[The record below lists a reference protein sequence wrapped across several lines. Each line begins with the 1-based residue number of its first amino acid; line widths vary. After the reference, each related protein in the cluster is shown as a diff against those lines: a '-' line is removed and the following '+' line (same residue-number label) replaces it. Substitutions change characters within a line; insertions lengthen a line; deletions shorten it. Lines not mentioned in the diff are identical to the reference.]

1 MKRVEPIRID
11 DQPAYG
17 HGYVAALR
25 SLNPIDFVDSLIS
38 LFSAF
43 VLGTLIGAERQ
54 YRQRQGGLRTNALV
68 ALGAAAF
75 VDVGM
80 QLNGDPGA
88 TQIIAYVV
96 SGVGFIGAGVIMKQG
111 GNVWGLNTAATLWC
125 SAAVGASAG
134 ADRPVEAIVLTG
146 LVLAGNTLLRPLVNA
161 INRAPV
167 SETST
172 EAIYEVRLTT
182 DFDHL
187 NEARELLTEQL
198 ETANYPL
205 RGIEVVQHDPPTVE
219 LVATLLGT
227 SANRDELERVVS
239 ALSAAPFT
247 EHATWSTRTM
257 E

>member
-1 MKRVEPIRID
+1 MSAI
-11 DQPAYG
+11 Q
-17 HGYVAALR
+17 
-25 SLNPIDFVDSLIS
+25 SLHLNDFIDSLIS
-38 LFSAF
+38 LLSAF

-75 VDVGM
+75 VDIGM
-80 QLNGDPGA
+80 HLNGNPGA

-125 SAAVGASAG
+125 SAAVGACAG
-134 ADRPVEAIVLTG
+134 ADLAVEAIVLTG
-146 LVLAGNTLLRPLVNA
+146 FVLVGNTLLRPLVNA
-161 INRAPV
+161 INRAPIT
-167 SETST
+167 EGTT

-182 DFDHL
+182 DAKRLD
-187 NEARELLTEQL
+187 EGRELLTAQL
-198 ETANYPL
+198 KTANYPL
-205 RGIEVVQHDPPTVE
+205 REIEVVERDPETVE
-219 LVATLLGT
+219 IVATLVGT

-239 ALSAAPFT
+239 ALRRTAIT
-247 EHATWSTRTM
+247 QHATWVVRTV

>member
-1 MKRVEPIRID
+1 VSAI
-11 DQPAYG
+11 Q
-17 HGYVAALR
+17 
-25 SLNPIDFVDSLIS
+25 SLHLNDFIDSLIS
-38 LFSAF
+38 LLSAF

-75 VDVGM
+75 VDIGM
-80 QLNGDPGA
+80 HLNGNPGA

-125 SAAVGASAG
+125 SAAVGACAG
-134 ADRPVEAIVLTG
+134 ADLAVEAIVLTG
-146 LVLAGNTLLRPLVNA
+146 FVLVGNTLLRPLVNA
-161 INRAPV
+161 INRAPIT
-167 SETST
+167 EGTT

-182 DFDHL
+182 DAKRLD
-187 NEARELLTEQL
+187 EGRELLTAQL
-198 ETANYPL
+198 KTANYPL
-205 RGIEVVQHDPPTVE
+205 REIEVVERDPETVE
-219 LVATLLGT
+219 IVATLVGT

-239 ALSAAPFT
+239 ALRRTAIT
-247 EHATWSTRTM
+247 EHATWVVRTV

>member
-1 MKRVEPIRID
+1 VSAI
-11 DQPAYG
+11 Q
-17 HGYVAALR
+17 
-25 SLNPIDFVDSLIS
+25 SLHLNDFIDSLIS
-38 LFSAF
+38 LLTAF

-75 VDVGM
+75 VDIGM
-80 QLNGDPGA
+80 HLNGNPGA

-125 SAAVGASAG
+125 SAAVGACAG
-134 ADRPVEAIVLTG
+134 ADLAVEAIVLTAFV
-146 LVLAGNTLLRPLVNA
+146 LVGNTLLRPLVNA
-161 INRAPV
+161 INRAPIT
-167 SETST
+167 EGTT

-182 DFDHL
+182 DAKRLD
-187 NEARELLTEQL
+187 EGRELLTAQL
-198 ETANYPL
+198 KTANYPL
-205 RGIEVVQHDPPTVE
+205 REIEVVERDPETVE
-219 LVATLLGT
+219 IVATLVGT

-239 ALSAAPFT
+239 ALRRTAIT
-247 EHATWSTRTM
+247 QHATWVVRTV

>member
-1 MKRVEPIRID
+1 VSAKQSI
-11 DQPAYG
+11 
-17 HGYVAALR
+17 
-25 SLNPIDFVDSLIS
+25 NPTDFIDSLIS

-75 VDVGM
+75 VDIGM
-80 QLNGDPGA
+80 HLNGNAGA

-125 SAAVGASAG
+125 SAAVGACAG
-134 ADRPVEAIVLTG
+134 ADLAVEAIVLTAF
-146 LVLAGNTLLRPLVNA
+146 VLAGNTLLRPLVNT
-161 INRAPV
+161 INRAPIV
-167 SETST
+167 EGTT

-182 DFDHL
+182 DAKHL
-187 NEARELLTEQL
+187 NEARDLLTAQL
-198 ETANYPL
+198 KTANYPL
-205 RGIEVVQHDPPTVE
+205 REIEVVEHDPVTVE
-219 LVATLLGT
+219 VVATLVGT

-239 ALSAAPFT
+239 ALGRADIT
-247 EHATWSTRTM
+247 QHATWAVRTV